1 MSNISYSLYP
11 IVYRCELALAASIIC
26 GYLAFTFK
34 ERSKLGPISFQL
46 TFPVEFWYI
55 LSNLVS
61 WPVRIFHF
69 TKDSE
74 FGSQINLPRLVEFS
88 VIAISRHLFGGAL
101 FLHLLARISPSKL
114 QGVFSLRRSF
124 ILT

>member
-1 MSNISYSLYP
+1 MCT
-11 IVYRCELALAASIIC
+11 IVYRCELALEASIIC

-34 ERSKLGPISFQL
+34 ERSKSGPISFQL
-46 TFPVEFWYI
+46 TVE
-55 LSNLVS
+55 S
-61 WPVRIFHF
+61 WFFRTSVVIWPIGMSHF

-88 VIAISRHLFGGAL
+88 VIAISRHLFGGAF
-101 FLHLLARISPSKL
+101 FLHLLAKISPSKL

-124 ILT
+124 IFT